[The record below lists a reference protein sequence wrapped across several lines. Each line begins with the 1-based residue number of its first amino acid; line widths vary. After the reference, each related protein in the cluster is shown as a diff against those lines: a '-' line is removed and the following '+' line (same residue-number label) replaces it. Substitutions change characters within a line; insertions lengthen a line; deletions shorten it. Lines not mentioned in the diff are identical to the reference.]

1 MRKRIVKV
9 KISQEQ
15 MTLLRLKSAITDLSD
30 ELGDSTKKPYKVTV
44 RKIPPVETD
53 LVTVG
58 KINNNIIAILKIP
71 VNNHQQ

>member
-30 ELGDSTKKPYKVTV
+30 ELGDSTKKPYKIGRAHV
-44 RKIPPVETD
+44 
-53 LVTVG
+53 
-58 KINNNIIAILKIP
+58 
-71 VNNHQQ
+71 